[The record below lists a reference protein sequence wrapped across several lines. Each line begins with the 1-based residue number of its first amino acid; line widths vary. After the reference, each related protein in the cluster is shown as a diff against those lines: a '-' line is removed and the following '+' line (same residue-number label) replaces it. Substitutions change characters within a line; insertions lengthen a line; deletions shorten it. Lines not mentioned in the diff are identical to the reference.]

1 MAGAMVE
8 ESGGPGWVG
17 AALNG
22 AGGWSLRSRVPYLL
36 GFTMLFDSWDSVVI
50 AYTLPSISAQWHL
63 SALTSG
69 WLISSG
75 YGGQFLGAI
84 LFGAVAQKRG
94 RLPVVRWLVVVMGVL
109 AVACAM
115 AGSYGQLVALRLVQG
130 MAIGGALPAAICYV
144 NEVAPTATRGK
155 FFGTFQFLM
164 LAGFGLAS
172 LLSAWIVPHYGWR
185 VMFAL
190 GVIPMLSVPFIYLLP
205 ESPRWLAGRGR
216 GQEAAD
222 SLRRLGSDSWAAPAA
237 GAGTADAPDAAL
249 TLQRDAPITELLAPQ
264 VRRSFS
270 ITAALWF
277 ITALVSFGLLNWVP
291 SIYVRIFNIPIDKA
305 LAYNSIVAVSIF
317 LLPVL
322 LRQSIDRVGR
332 RPPAICGT
340 AIGGAALLGILLV
353 PKSAWMLVVALAIIG
368 QIGISISSMV
378 LWPYTTE
385 IYGTRI
391 RSVAL
396 GTSSSLAR
404 AASMLT
410 PLLVGGVL
418 QLTGSVS
425 PVFVIFGLSSLLVAL
440 LWWQGT
446 RETAGRELGA

>member
-1 MAGAMVE
+1 MAEGLAGEPGARD
-8 ESGGPGWVG
+8 WVG
-17 AALNG
+17 TALNG
-22 AGGWSLRSRVPYLL
+22 AGTWTLRSRVPYLL
-36 GFTMLFDSWDSVVI
+36 GFLMLFDSWDSVVI
-50 AYTLPSISAQWHL
+50 AYTLPSIGNEWQL

-69 WLISSG
+69 WLISAG

-109 AVACAM
+109 ALACAA
-115 AGSYGQLVALRLVQG
+115 AGSYGHLVALRLVQG
-130 MAIGGALPAAICYV
+130 MAIGGALPAAISYV
-144 NEVAPTATRGK
+144 NEVAPTATRGR

-172 LLSAWIVPHYGWR
+172 LMSAWLVPHFGWR

-190 GVIPMLSVPFIYLLP
+190 GVIPLLMVPFLRSLP

-216 GQEAAD
+216 REDAAD
-222 SLRRLGSDSWAAPAA
+222 ALRRLGSAVTAVP
-237 GAGTADAPDAAL
+237 ADAEQLVAPRREVPVKELFAPD
-249 TLQRDAPITELLAPQ
+249 
-264 VRRSFS
+264 VRRKFS

-277 ITALVSFGLLNWVP
+277 LTSLVSFGLLNWVP

-305 LAYNSIVAVSIF
+305 LSYNSIVALSIF
-317 LLPVL
+317 LLPVV
-322 LRQSIDRVGR
+322 LRQTIDRIGR
-332 RPPAICGT
+332 RPPAHQGT

-353 PKSAWMLVVALAIIG
+353 PKESWMLVVGLAIVG
-368 QIGISISSMV
+368 QIGISISSMI
-378 LWPYTTE
+378 LWPYTAE

-404 AASMLT
+404 GASMLT
-410 PLLVGGVL
+410 PLVVGGVL
-418 QLTGSVS
+418 QATGSVT
-425 PVFVIFGLSSLLVAL
+425 PVFLIFGLSSLAVTL

-446 RETAGRELGA
+446 RETAGRDLSV